1 MTFTTKAVS
10 AWPLTCVSTSV
21 GTRIFAVLLAAIPL
35 TAQTLPDVFE
45 KMDKSAK
52 VFSAMTADIRQTAH
66 TAVVNDDSTQSGTI
80 KLKRVKPTET
90 NFLVDFTTP
99 DPKTVA
105 IAGGEVSIYLP
116 KAKSVQIYDLR
127 AKRAA
132 LEQGMLLGFGA
143 SSASIKSAYDVAFVG
158 QETVTGQSAGHIR
171 LVPKSAEVLQ
181 NLKSAEL
188 WINDQGLPVQQ
199 KFMTSGTGDYTLI
212 QYSNIRVNPP
222 ISDKQL
228 KLTLPKGVQVKKVGK

>member
-1 MTFTTKAVS
+1 V
-10 AWPLTCVSTSV
+10 C
-21 GTRIFAVLLAAIPL
+21 LLASLPL
-35 TAQTLPDVFE
+35 LAQGLPDVFS

-52 VFSAMTADIRQTAH
+52 SFSGMAADIKQTTH
-66 TAVVNDDSTQSGTI
+66 TAVVNDDSTQTGTI

-90 NFLVDFTTP
+90 NFLVDFTAP
-99 DPKTVA
+99 DAKTVS

-116 KAKSVQIYDLR
+116 KAKSVQVYDLR

-143 SSASIKSAYDVAFVG
+143 QSNDIKWAYEVAFVG
-158 QETVTGQSAGHIR
+158 QETVNGQSAGHIR

-181 NLKSAEL
+181 SLKSAEL
-188 WINDQGLPVQQ
+188 WISDQGLPVQQ

-212 QYSNIRVNPP
+212 QYTNIRVNPS
-222 ISDKQL
+222 ISDKEL
-228 KLTLPKGVQVKKVGK
+228 KLNLPKGVQVQKVGK